1 MNSTLNADYKTRT
14 LQFFATCP
22 VGVADLLAGE
32 LKSFGAQRIREQKAG
47 VMFEGPLESGYRAC
61 LWSRTA
67 SRILLQIAEVD
78 ARDANE
84 LYRSVHDID
93 WYKHLERD
101 RTFAVD
107 FTGTNSYITHTKFA
121 ALKVKDAIVDQFRV
135 RFGDRPSIKLDQP
148 DVRIEVH
155 LNRDRA
161 VASIDLSGDPLH
173 RRGYRIRSVAAPLK
187 ENLAAAILLRSGW
200 PAIAAEGGRFI
211 DPMCGSGT
219 LLIEAAMMLGDIAP
233 GLRRQYF
240 GFLGWKGHDAATWS
254 NLVEEARQRQRAGA
268 IAPEKIFGA
277 DMDATAV
284 NVTRENLAESGLDH
298 SITVECRSLER
309 WTEAQSGPGLLITN
323 PPYGERLGDA
333 RTLEP
338 LYSTLGRVLLEFF
351 VGWRAVVFTG
361 NPPLALAIR
370 MRAKRGHTLFNG
382 AIECRLLRFEVP
394 PNGAEIG
401 E

>member
-1 MNSTLNADYKTRT
+1 M
-14 LQFFATCP
+14 
-22 VGVADLLAGE
+22 LAGE
-32 LKSFGAQRIREQKAG
+32 LKGFGAQRIREQKTG

-78 ARDANE
+78 AHDANE

-93 WYKHLERD
+93 WFKHLERD

-107 FTGTNSYITHTKFA
+107 FTGTNSYITHTKFG
-121 ALKVKDAIVDQFRV
+121 ALKVKDAIVDQFRD

-161 VASIDLSGDPLH
+161 VVSIDLSGDPLH
-173 RRGYRIRSVAAPLK
+173 RRGYRIRSVAAPFK

-219 LLIEAAMMLGDIAP
+219 LLIEAAMMVGDIAP
-233 GLRRQYF
+233 GSRRQYYGLF
-240 GFLGWKGHDAATWS
+240 GWKGHDAAMWS
-254 NLVEEARQRQRAGA
+254 NLVEEAHQRRIAGA
-268 IAPEKIFGA
+268 ITAGTIVGA
-277 DMDATAV
+277 DMDAAAV
-284 NVTRENLAESGLDH
+284 SATRENLAEVGLGD
-298 SITVECRSLER
+298 SVTVECRSLDQ
-309 WTEAQSGPGLLITN
+309 WTDAQSGTGLLITN
-323 PPYGERLGDA
+323 PPYGERLGEA
-333 RTLEP
+333 KALEP
-338 LYSTLGRVLLEFF
+338 LYATLGRMFRECF

-361 NPPLALAIR
+361 NPPLALAVG
-370 MRAKRGHTLFNG
+370 MRAKRSHTFFNG
-382 AIECRLLRFEVP
+382 AIECRLLRFAVLP
-394 PNGAEIG
+394 DDKG
-401 E
+401 